1 MSSTRSL
8 SILTSVIAL
17 TLAAGCRT
25 VDINVDD
32 RDRLSPSGRVSYEFL
47 PGNDQRRR
55 GTALDLV
62 RGRLGDADADD
73 DADDDDAA
81 ADEETADPRRKV
93 QPTISIDGEVTYV
106 EGRDRQAID
115 AGNEAELGNVIFP
128 GPTTVRTEATNV
140 RAHVAA
146 RGGVRLW
153 DVLSLEAILGIGLN
167 DTEVRLQS
175 VGLDSREENLRAGLL
190 WGARGTVRP
199 IALIDLYIQYTQNFM
214 ADAFAEDLQVG
225 AELNLTRNIAV
236 FGGYRWWE
244 YEEESFGSGSD
255 IDLDIRGPTTGLS
268 LKF

>member
-8 SILTSVIAL
+8 SILASLIAF

-47 PGNDQRRR
+47 PGNDQRRH

-62 RGRLGDADADD
+62 SGRSGAADGVD
-73 DADDDDAA
+73 
-81 ADEETADPRRKV
+81 DEETTSPRPKV

-115 AGNEAELGNVIFP
+115 TGKEAELGNVIFP

-167 DTEVRLQS
+167 DTEVRLQN